1 MSKTRIAAGCLGF
14 LLGGGIGMVI
24 GAGAAY
30 PIAELITS
38 SRETQAYLAV
48 LIVPAMILIGGATL
62 ALTLLGLAAESFPR
76 LALSIPGWLILVMG
90 FLLAVQWSRVSRPA
104 LVTVR
109 NQTATPI
116 VNLYL
121 GGDFRRNTR
130 IGDLAPGASSA
141 PVKVDLDRPETFSA
155 LEGRCGGDYV
165 RHRLLPEER
174 EGLPDGDYVWVVEGE
189 PGGLRYRFEVEA
201 PAANR

>member
-14 LLGGGIGMVI
+14 LLGGFIGLVLGG
-24 GAGAAY
+24 GAGYA
-30 PIAELITS
+30 IGELITP

-48 LIVPAMILIGGATL
+48 LIMLAMILISGATV
-62 ALTLLGLAAESFPR
+62 ALTLLGLAARSGPR
-76 LALSIPGWLILVMG
+76 LALSIPGWLLMAVV
-90 FLLAVQWSRVSRPA
+90 FVLAVQWSRATRPA
-104 LVTVR
+104 QVTVR
-109 NQTATPI
+109 NLTDTPI

-130 IGDLAPGASSA
+130 IGNLDPGASSA

-165 RHRLLPEER
+165 RHRLVPEER
-174 EGLPDGDYVWVVEGE
+174 EGLPDGDYVWVVAGE
-189 PGGLRYRFEVEA
+189 PGALTYRFEA
-201 PAANR
+201 LPPATSP